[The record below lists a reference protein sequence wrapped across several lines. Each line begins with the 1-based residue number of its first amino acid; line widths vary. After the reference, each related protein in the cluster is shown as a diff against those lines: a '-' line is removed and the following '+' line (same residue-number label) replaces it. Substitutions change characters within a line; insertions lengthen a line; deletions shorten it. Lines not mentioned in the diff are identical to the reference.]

1 VPERDTQLAVFFDY
15 DNQPLDPAAI
25 LEFLKEIGRVVL
37 KRAYGDWGQHR
48 AVRGIMAELG
58 IELIDR
64 PRFGLPDR
72 QGNDILV
79 AVDTLEVALTRPNI
93 DTIVL
98 VTGDS
103 DFIPLITRLKGYGK
117 YILVIGSDRN
127 TAPRLRQACDRFI
140 SYEAI
145 AKAEELVTEDIRD
158 RAITLFRRAAR
169 ICQERGEPLTLQR
182 CQQIMVQIDPS
193 FTPAAMGFAE
203 FAGFYQWVQ
212 RAAVEEVERAEEE
225 ESEEVRRWTAAI
237 GLLYR
242 ALETLQDRGQPP
254 TPQAV
259 EVAMRELAPTYDV
272 RSLGVKHFTQFL
284 QEAAHRGAIRL
295 RHGHVELPR
304 PVAWERSL
312 RKALLRP
319 HPTLRATFITEFCR
333 LVQAWDPSELRSLKA
348 VATRLWEE
356 KRIPG
361 LTRKP
366 LNELIRALK
375 FSGLLQPRE
384 SDGYITYQIPF
395 DYKGDEAD
403 LEKGMVKA
411 YLKAILRAAPVPKA
425 DLPTLSTLIY
435 GRHGE
440 EPQVQALLDELVLEG
455 EAIWREGAYQ
465 YGKLEEG
472 GKPSG
477 TPVEE
482 A

>member
-1 VPERDTQLAVFFDY
+1 VPERDIQLAVFFDY

-37 KRAYGDWGQHR
+37 KRAYGDWGSHR
-48 AVRGIMAELG
+48 EVRGIMADLEV
-58 IELIDR
+58 ELIDR

-72 QGNDILV
+72 QGNDILL
-79 AVDTLEVALTRPNI
+79 AVDTLEMALTRPNL

-103 DFIPLITRLKGYGK
+103 DFLPLVSRLKGYGK
-117 YILVIGSDRN
+117 RIIVIGSERN
-127 TAPRLRQACDRFI
+127 TAPRLRQASDRFI

-145 AKAEELVTEDIRD
+145 AKTEELVADDAPD
-158 RAITLFRRAAR
+158 RALALFRRAAR
-169 ICQERGEPLTLQR
+169 ICQERGEPLTPQR
-182 CQQIMVQIDPS
+182 CQQILVQLDPS
-193 FTPAAMGFAE
+193 FTPAALGFAE
-203 FAGFYQWVQ
+203 FGAFYRWGQ
-212 RAAVEEVERAEEE
+212 RMLAEEAERAEEE
-225 ESEEVRRWTAAI
+225 ESEDVRRWTAAI

-254 TPQAV
+254 TPEAV

-272 RSLGVKHFTQFL
+272 RSVGVKHFTQFL
-284 QEAAHRGAIRL
+284 QESAHRGAIRL
-295 RHGHVELPR
+295 RQGQVELPK

-319 HPTLRATFITEFCR
+319 HPALRPAFIQEFCR
-333 LVQAWDPSELRSLKA
+333 PVQVWDPSVPRTLKA
-348 VATRLWEE
+348 VADRLHEE
-356 KRIPG
+356 KRVPG

-375 FSGLLQPRE
+375 FSGLLQPHE
-384 SDGYITYQIPF
+384 GDSYITYQIPF
-395 DYKGDEAD
+395 DYKGGLAD

-440 EPQVQALLDELVLEG
+440 EPEVQALLDELVLEG
-455 EAIWREGAYQ
+455 EALWQGGAYQ
-465 YGKLEEG
+465 YGKLEGG

-477 TPVEE
+477 TPEE
-482 A
+482 EP